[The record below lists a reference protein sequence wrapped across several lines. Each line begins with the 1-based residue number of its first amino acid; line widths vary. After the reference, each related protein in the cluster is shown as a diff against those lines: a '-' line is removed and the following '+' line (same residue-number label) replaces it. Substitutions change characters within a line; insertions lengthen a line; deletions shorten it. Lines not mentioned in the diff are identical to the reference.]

1 MIRPRVIPTLLLKG
15 RGLYKTVKFAD
26 PKYIGDPINTM
37 RIFNDKEVD
46 EIAVLDITASR
57 EGRGPDMDQIA
68 EIVSECFMPLAY
80 GGGITRLDQAMALFQ
95 AGVEKVILNSAA
107 VERPELITEISK
119 AAGAQAVV
127 VAIDVKKP
135 LIGGAKVY
143 THGATRKTAL
153 DPLSW
158 AQEAQKRG
166 AGEILLTSVDREGT
180 MSGYDITLTKAVSE
194 ALTIPVIACGGAA
207 SLLDFAAVLKDGQA
221 SAVAAGSMF
230 VFQGPH
236 RAVLISYPARA
247 ELKRL
252 AEDAKGQ

>member
-26 PKYIGDPINTM
+26 PKYVGDPINTM

-57 EGRGPDMDQIA
+57 EARGPDMDQIM

-80 GGGITRLDQAMALFQ
+80 GGGITTRDQAMRLFQ
-95 AGVEKVILNSAA
+95 CGVEKVILNTAA
-107 VERPELITEISK
+107 VERPELITEIAE

-135 LIGGAKVY
+135 LIGGPKVY
-143 THGATRKTAL
+143 THGGTRKTAL
-153 DPLSW
+153 DPVAW
-158 AQEAQKRG
+158 AKEAQARG
-166 AGEILLTSVDREGT
+166 AGEILLTAIDREGT
-180 MSGYDITLTKAVSE
+180 MAGYDV
-194 ALTIPVIACGGAA
+194 ALTRAVADAVNVPVIACGGAGG
-207 SLLDFAAVLKDGQA
+207 LLDFRAVLDQGHA
-221 SAVAAGSMF
+221 SAVAAGSLF

-236 RAVLISYPARA
+236 RAVLISYPTRA
-247 ELKRL
+247 ELL
-252 AEDAKGQ
+252 SLTLES